1 MNRIIQQVGR
11 FITPKRIRSPP
22 NEQPKFKKYKWN
34 NSKYI
39 LTSLDISLALT
50 PSPASRVGE
59 RVPVKRPDNGGKW
72 ATQFSQLLVNHFP
85 IKYNPNL
92 IIFHYDVDIKPE
104 VTPKQGRS
112 LRITKSLMHMIRNKL
127 FSEVELSMAE
137 GQGSCAFMFTINL
150 VKELPLQELEDYL
163 RGTLSSIPR
172 EIIQGMDLVMKE
184 NPTRHRIQIGRSF
197 SSNNSD
203 NIALCSDYSV
213 LALLKKVPVL
223 QFLRDHIPNFKLNYG
238 PVPHWVTKNIE
249 KALKGLK
256 VTVIHRTTK
265 QKYIIRGLTSSVT
278 NNLSFPIEDPRR
290 EVGLVEYFKDK
301 YNKVIEHRYLPCLDL
316 SKDGKMNYV
325 PMEFCVLVEGQR
337 YPKDRLDMLVRDV
350 RSNFNKFALAEPS
363 VRKDCI
369 CTMVKADDEPCG
381 GGIAQNFE
389 IAPPSLKLGN
399 VNGEA
404 SRVTVSDDCQWNLI
418 GNCVLEGK
426 RVERWAI
433 IDFTDRNVKLNYIQF
448 ARKLVIRCRKL
459 HIEMKE
465 PLFYEPSEMCELR
478 NSKQFSKHPSSICS
492 RAIEI
497 SGGQLQ
503 ILICAMSEKDAGYN
517 NLKRICET
525 EIGIMTQ
532 CCLSKNANKHKGLDQ
547 YLANLALKINAKLGG
562 SNVELFEKLLRLEGD
577 GHVMFIGADVNH
589 PDAFNTMPLI
599 RIRGSNAFNT
609 YTCVYICKYVYG
621 YQYI

>member
-1 MNRIIQQVGR
+1 M
-11 FITPKRIRSPP
+11 T
-22 NEQPKFKKYKWN
+22 
-34 NSKYI
+34 
-39 LTSLDISLALT
+39 
-50 PSPASRVGE
+50 
-59 RVPVKRPDNGGKW
+59 
-72 ATQFSQLLVNHFP
+72 
-85 IKYNPNL
+85 
-92 IIFHYDVDIKPE
+92 E
-104 VTPKQGRS
+104 VTG
-112 LRITKSLMHMIRNKL
+112 H
-127 FSEVELSMAE
+127 V
-137 GQGSCAFMFTINL
+137 
-150 VKELPLQELEDYL
+150 
-163 RGTLSSIPR
+163 
-172 EIIQGMDLVMKE
+172 IQ
-184 NPTRHRIQIGRSF
+184 
-197 SSNNSD
+197 
-203 NIALCSDYSV
+203 
-213 LALLKKVPVL
+213 
-223 QFLRDHIPNFKLNYG
+223 
-238 PVPHWVTKNIE
+238 
-249 KALKGLK
+249 
-256 VTVIHRTTK
+256 
-265 QKYIIRGLTSSVT
+265 
-278 NNLSFPIEDPRR
+278 
-290 EVGLVEYFKDK
+290 
-301 YNKVIEHRYLPCLDL
+301 
-316 SKDGKMNYV
+316 
-325 PMEFCVLVEGQR
+325 
-337 YPKDRLDMLVRDV
+337 
-350 RSNFNKFALAEPS
+350 
-363 VRKDCI
+363 
-369 CTMVKADDEPCG
+369 
-381 GGIAQNFE
+381 
-389 IAPPSLKLGN
+389 PPSLKLGN

-609 YTCVYICKYVYG
+609 AFFLCLLPHNMSSSSSLSIEIDSLDWGDSGTGTIGRATVPACSWEVLNSNKLSDNCDKDKAHG
-621 YQYI
+621 HN